1 MARRSASRAPT
12 ETQAQIPATPFFWR
26 TTVAAG
32 RNVRAWLGP
41 AAQLN
46 VQRMWLQHKKCA
58 WLSDGAQTGKPNPV
72 TSDHSVVKSGATS
85 LG

>member
-46 VQRMWLQHKKCA
+46 VQRMWLQHKNA
-58 WLSDGAQTGKPNPV
+58 RGLVTGPRPASQTP
-72 TSDHSVVKSGATS
+72 S
-85 LG
+85 LLTTLW